1 MISFIAAID
10 ERMGIG
16 KDNSLL
22 CHIKE
27 DLQYF
32 KKITDGNIVVMGYN
46 TYLSLPKRPLSNRIN
61 IVMTTKNIELEG
73 VIVVHSIDEL
83 FEKINEVNL
92 DNKEVFICGG
102 ASIYK
107 QLMPYADRLYI
118 THIFHSFDADTF
130 FPNIDADIWDKKQMI
145 RGHEIGEYKYGF
157 AIYEK
162 REG

>member
-1 MISFIAAID
+1 MII
-10 ERMGIG
+10 
-16 KDNSLL
+16 
-22 CHIKE
+22 
-27 DLQYF
+27 
-32 KKITDGNIVVMGYN
+32 IV
-46 TYLSLPKRPLSNRIN
+46 I
-61 IVMTTKNIELEG
+61 TTKNIELEG

-83 FEKINEVNL
+83 FEKIKEVNL

-118 THIFHSFDADTF
+118 THIFQSFDADTF

-145 RGHEIGEYKYGF
+145 RGYEIGEYNYSF